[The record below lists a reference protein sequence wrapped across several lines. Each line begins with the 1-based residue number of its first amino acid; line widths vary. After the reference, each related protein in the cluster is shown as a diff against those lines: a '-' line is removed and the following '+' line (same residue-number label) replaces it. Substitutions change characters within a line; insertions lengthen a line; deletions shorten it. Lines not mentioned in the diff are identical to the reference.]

1 VERRAFVNILIIG
14 SLLGLAVLA
23 ILGAVLL
30 GISEDRSDKAKNKL
44 QAQQISASPLLPQ
57 QTQSQQTISQGP
69 AFESVPATPLLSRQ
83 TITLPVASESGTIG
97 SLSLASR
104 DGQVREITGELRVL
118 AQRAGELQQRL
129 TSLSEALERQ
139 NLPRPEPPHTS
150 FSSELF
156 TSDTETQVF

>member
-1 VERRAFVNILIIG
+1 VNILIIG

-44 QAQQISASPLLPQ
+44 QAQQISAPPLLPQ
-57 QTQSQQTISQGP
+57 QPISQGP
-69 AFESVPATPLLSRQ
+69 DFESVPATPLLSRQ
-83 TITLPVASESGTIG
+83 TITLPVASESGTTG
-97 SLSLASR
+97 SLRLAGR

-129 TSLSEALERQ
+129 TILSETLERQ
-139 NLPRPEPPHTS
+139 NLPHPEPPHTS